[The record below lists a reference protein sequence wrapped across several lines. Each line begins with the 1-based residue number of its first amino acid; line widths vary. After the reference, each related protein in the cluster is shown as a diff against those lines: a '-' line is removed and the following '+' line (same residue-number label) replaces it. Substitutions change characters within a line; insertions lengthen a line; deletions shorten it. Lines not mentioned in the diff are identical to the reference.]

1 MRSAHDAIL
10 VGLVGLAAVMAV
22 VVARRS
28 QWPET
33 LMGVGFLA
41 FTAGWVGMYFRLKR
55 ELPEHPLA
63 KATLIGRRAARR
75 LFDLIGLHW
84 TRHGLDIW
92 TSLLIAGLV
101 VFALSYVWR

>member
-33 LMGVGFLA
+33 LLGVGFLA

-63 KATLIGRRAARR
+63 KATLFGRRAAGR

-84 TRHGLDIW
+84 KRHGLDIW

-101 VFALSYVWR
+101 VFALSFVWR

>member
-1 MRSAHDAIL
+1 M
-10 VGLVGLAAVMAV
+10 VGLAAVIIAAM
-22 VVARRS
+22 ARRS
-28 QWPET
+28 PWPET
-33 LMGVGFLA
+33 LVGVGFLA

-55 ELPEHPLA
+55 ESPEHPLA

-84 TRHGLDIW
+84 RRHGLDIW

-101 VFALSYVWR
+101 VFALSFVWR